1 MLWISQ
7 LNFFFF
13 SFFFNYF
20 TDKFLLLW
28 FFLEPLYMDDL
39 EAILEE
45 GLLTL
50 NTEVDDGSIE
60 EVHIL

>member
-1 MLWISQ
+1 
-7 LNFFFF
+7 
-13 SFFFNYF
+13 
-20 TDKFLLLW
+20 
-28 FFLEPLYMDDL
+28 MDDL